1 MNLQFTI
8 FPNICR
14 NKNKS
19 RRRKKPGGQ
28 SVFKKHENQPYHE
41 RNKKPDEI
49 GEPLPFTEIEGPL
62 IPILKSGNI
71 EQARASLLATFV
83 TSSFS
88 CDFVFKT
95 CHFVDAFN
103 NMHVN
108 HRTLDALKMKATF
121 ESKFVILN

>member
-1 MNLQFTI
+1 MNVVILHLAT
-8 FPNICR
+8 FPITYR

-71 EQARASLLATFV
+71 EQAR
-83 TSSFS
+83 SSQP
-88 CDFVFKT
+88 
-95 CHFVDAFN
+95 H
-103 NMHVN
+103 
-108 HRTLDALKMKATF
+108 L
-121 ESKFVILN
+121 